1 MTHLKNYC
9 GLPFFNVITCVLN
22 QFHEHR
28 LLNDALHFVIFMNLK
43 LKKEHEVV
51 LSFDSLMED
60 DYGVVDDL
68 ALLAFNI
75 KREFHGI
82 LYFFLSFLKK
92 YERNKGP

>member
-1 MTHLKNYC
+1 
-9 GLPFFNVITCVLN
+9 
-22 QFHEHR
+22 
-28 LLNDALHFVIFMNLK
+28 MNLK

-60 DYGVVDDL
+60 DYGVFDDL